1 MDPKETKKSAEEL
14 MNNLRDLAEPI
25 RAWLES
31 NGDPHVQVI
40 ISLDQIR
47 LVSDLLGIPLSEET
61 KDE

>member
-1 MDPKETKKSAEEL
+1 MDPKETKKSTEEL

-25 RAWLES
+25 RVWLES

-47 LVSDLLGIPLSEET
+47 VVSDLLGIPLSEE
-61 KDE
+61 K